1 MSIQTQIERLT
12 EAKAALKTAIEQK
25 GVAVPEGAPLEQYA
39 PLVGQIVGA
48 GINPTLLATLNGD
61 GESIELMADVDLKD
75 GLYAFGGGVPENTPD
90 DNKGQTLYA
99 RIGDTGIFGK
109 GIRLAPMLSNASIGN
124 QNEVVTIYV
133 KNNAMYVCGAF
144 SAGAN
149 KNPAM
154 VFKPDGVPIAKQKIA
169 LYSQTSKPVPVGA
182 YAMLWRL
189 G

>member
-12 EAKAALKTAIEQK
+12 GAKAALKTAIEQK
-25 GVAVPEGAPLEQYA
+25 GVDVPEDAPLEQYA

-75 GLYAFGGGVPENTPD
+75 GLYAFGGGIPENTPD

-99 RIGDTGIFGK
+99 KIGDTGIFGK

-144 SAGAN
+144 SAASN
-149 KNPAM
+149 RSQLM
-154 VFKPDGVPIAKQKIA
+154 FYKPDGVPIVKQKIA
-169 LYSQTSKPVPVGA
+169 LYSQTSKPVPVGV

>member
-12 EAKAALKTAIEQK
+12 EAKAALKTANEQK

-61 GESIELMADVDLKD
+61 GESIELTADVDLKD
-75 GLYAFGGGVPENTPD
+75 GLYAFGAAIPANTPD
-90 DNKGQTLYA
+90 ENSGQNLYGK
-99 RIGDTGIFGK
+99 IGDTGIFGQ
-109 GIRLAPMLSNASIGN
+109 GVRTSPLPSTVS
-124 QNEVVTIYV
+124 VTATISVYTLYI
-133 KNNAMYVCGAF
+133 KSGKMYVCGEANTQGIARDIKF
-144 SAGAN
+144 SLNGT
-149 KNPAM
+149 P
-154 VFKPDGVPIAKQKIA
+154 VVKQKIA
-169 LYSQTSKPVPVGA
+169 LYSQASKPVPVGA